1 LGAVAESSGIAT
13 GITESIGV
21 ALEGVAL
28 AEFAPAVLLGATGV
42 ALYEIGNLFL

>member
-1 LGAVAESSGIAT
+1 LGAVVESSGIVA
-13 GITESIGV
+13 GVTESLGV

-42 ALYEIGNLFL
+42 ALYEIGDYFF